1 MTVRISLRRRVT
13 LAYTVLGLVLSLL
26 FAAAT
31 VFITEDYE
39 HILVDEILRGQAD
52 DYALRLAANPATVLP
67 QSHRLSGYLRRIDG
81 RGNVPAGLA
90 ALDPGIHES
99 GGDSAEGIHVG
110 VFDTD
115 QGRLYFVIDLSD
127 IERLESHL
135 EWFLIGVIVLGTGVA
150 GWLGWLLAGGTVA
163 PVRRL
168 AEAVDALTTR
178 PQASALA
185 DTVSDDELGRLAA
198 SIDRYQA
205 RLVDTDAQERRFF
218 ADASH
223 ELRTPIAVVRGAA
236 ELLLDEQALP
246 ERTRG
251 VLQRMDRGVRELT
264 DLLDVVLDLAR
275 RRELDFEWVDAGA
288 LLREAAASLQEG
300 GSNSSLHV
308 RIDASGEWRVSRR
321 ESLLVLR
328 GVLRHLLP
336 PDCHGILSIHG
347 KDHVLDMSYVAAD
360 GAPLPRL
367 RSTTLLSDSGL
378 ALTLLG
384 RLAAAL
390 EWELDDELSPDTTSR
405 RARIRLPHSALS
417 S

>member
-81 RGNVPAGLA
+81 HGNVPAGLA
-90 ALDPGIHES
+90 ALDPGIHER

-135 EWFLIGVIVLGTGVA
+135 EWFLTGVIVLGTGVA

-236 ELLLDEQALP
+236 ELLLEEQRLP

-275 RRELDFEWVDAGA
+275 RRELDFEWVDANA
-288 LLREAAASLQEG
+288 LLREAAASLQEA
-300 GSNSSLHV
+300 GSNSSLDI
-308 RIDASGEWRVSRR
+308 RIDASGQWRVSRR

-336 PDCHGILSIHG
+336 PDCRGILSLRGEH
-347 KDHVLDMSYVAAD
+347 HVLDMSYVAAD
-360 GAPLPRL
+360 GASLPRL
-367 RSTTLLSDSGL
+367 RSTALRSDSGL

-390 EWELDDELSPDTTSR
+390 EWELDDEVSPDTTSR
-405 RARIRLPHSALS
+405 RVRIRLPHSALPN
-417 S
+417 